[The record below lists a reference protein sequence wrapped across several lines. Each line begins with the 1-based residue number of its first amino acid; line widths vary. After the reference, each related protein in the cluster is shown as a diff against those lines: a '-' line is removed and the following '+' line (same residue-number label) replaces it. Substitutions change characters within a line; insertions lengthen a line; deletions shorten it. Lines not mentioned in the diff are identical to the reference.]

1 MQFLQK
7 NIFLPV
13 LFLFGII
20 IWWFF
25 HQVFSDEWNKIL
37 NYSKWNDGTGFY
49 SGNIFDSEKIKESEK
64 IIQSQYYHFWEKSK
78 QDIEDGVIE
87 SMVNSLWDKH
97 SSYFSI
103 KDAKDFSEVLR
114 GDFEGIGAVI
124 DEDIK
129 WIIIRKVFD
138 GSPAQKSGLKSGDII
153 TKVDGESM
161 IGIAVEDAVTKIRWL
176 KGSTVNIT
184 YVHTDEDQIH
194 SVNIVRDTV
203 LIPSAAEKM
212 LTGSIGYIE
221 VASFGEHTTE
231 EFQKSIENL
240 TNSGAKGIILDFR
253 NNGGGYLD
261 TAVDILSFLLPD
273 HSPTVITRE
282 NNPNATETLFTKINK
297 TTNVKIPLVMLINEL
312 SASATEITAGALQD
326 SGRAVIVGE
335 KSYGKG
341 SVQEPFS
348 LSDGSML
355 KITVWKWY
363 TPKDRWIDGIG
374 ITPDIIIPLLT
385 KDYQSVYDRQF
396 EWAKIVMESLMKNQ
410 NDIEKTKIEMKE
422 KDFIK

>member
-7 NIFLPV
+7 NIFLPI
-13 LFLFGII
+13 LFIFGIL

-25 HQVFSDEWNKIL
+25 HQVFSDEWKSIL
-37 NYSKWNDGTGFY
+37 NNQ
-49 SGNIFDSEKIKESEK
+49 NISSSWDIFNSQKIKESEA
-64 IIQSQYYHFWEKSK
+64 IIQSQYYHFSEKSK

-87 SMVNSLWDKH
+87 SMVNSLGDKH

-114 GDFEGIGAVI
+114 GDFEGIWAVI

-138 GSPAQKSGLKSGDII
+138 GSPAQKSGLKGWDII

-161 IGIAVEDAVTKIRWL
+161 IGVAVEDAVTKIRWL
-176 KGSTVNIT
+176 KGSKVNIT
-184 YVHTDEDQIH
+184 YVHSDEEETH
-194 SVNIVRDTV
+194 SVDIIRDTV

-212 LTGSIGYIE
+212 LTGSIWYIE
-221 VASFGEHTTE
+221 VASFWEHTTE

-282 NNPNATETLFTKINK
+282 NNPAATETLFTKINK
-297 TTNVKIPLVMLINEL
+297 TTNIKVPLVMLINEL
-312 SASATEITAGALQD
+312 SASATEITAWALQD
-326 SGRAVIVGE
+326 SGRAVIVGQ

-348 LSDGSML
+348 LSDWSML

-363 TPKDRWIDGIG
+363 TPKDRGIDGIG

-385 KDYQSVYDRQF
+385 KDYQSGYDRQF
-396 EWAKIVMESLMKNQ
+396 EWAKVVMESLLKNQ
-410 NDIEKTKIEMKE
+410 NDIEKTKTEMKE